1 MRSAKFIRVLAVC
14 GIAAVGVGASAE
26 GATIQAG
33 GCSQS
38 QVVSAIN
45 SAKDGDTVVV
55 AAGSCTWTST
65 VTIDGK
71 SITLQ
76 GAGIDSTIITDG
88 IDSGGGA
95 KPVLLSWITRNTG
108 LSRLTGF
115 TFNGGSSGGKSW
127 TTIVAFYGST
137 ASLRIDH
144 TKIIPT
150 RVKGIELSGYLR
162 GVIDHNYWQLEG
174 AGDSSPELGRRRR
187 LRRQLLGA
195 ADELRQFAI
204 HVRRRQPVRILGR
217 PRLRY

>member
-1 MRSAKFIRVLAVC
+1 MPGVSYWPAAECGADDWVVRSGTLLAEPGAGLLSQPPKVTGEPRTRYMRSAKFIRVLAVC

-55 AAGSCTWTST
+55 PAGNCTWTST

-76 GAGIDSTIITDG
+76 GAGIDSTVITDG

-115 TFNGGSSGGKSW
+115 TFNG
-127 TTIVAFYGST
+127 
-137 ASLRIDH
+137 
-144 TKIIPT
+144 
-150 RVKGIELSGYLR
+150 
-162 GVIDHNYWQLEG
+162 
-174 AGDSSPELGRRRR
+174 
-187 LRRQLLGA
+187 
-195 ADELRQFAI
+195 
-204 HVRRRQPVRILGR
+204 
-217 PRLRY
+217 